1 ETNDRLDYYSLLHV
15 ASIWREI
22 RLLSYTWHRLDHA
35 SKPSACMLLPQQAT
49 TTLTM
54 ATTTQYDDSSTMQVV
69 STGILI
75 VGIGGNN
82 GVTLL
87 AGKIANCKNLSWETS
102 STGRMSANWFGCLTQ
117 IPSRGIHGG
126 VGYRGRVPGL
136 ADANNAIVG
145 GWDIRPTKLG
155 QALYDCRVLEP
166 DLVRQVRNDMDQ
178 LEIMAGVWDPSFIGE
193 SQHATATHVVSGED
207 NASTR
212 TRLDRIRRDIRNWK
226 EKYNVNGHTTVIW
239 SASVERIS
247 ETHYNSPDDLLSAIY
262 DDSNTDDISPSML
275 YAVASAL
282 EGCSFVNGGSQNTL
296 SSALTSLF
304 DHLSYRRP
312 DAPSSSILFKFAPYS
327 TTRAYCLGTD
337 YKAGQTK
344 FKTAAVEYLRALGL
358 SPRVIAS
365 SNHLGNN
372 DMLNLTTKKTLNAKM
387 RVKSDIFGPWEE
399 DDLDHKVCVM
409 YTPYIGDEKR
419 DFVEYTSLGFLGSPH
434 TMVTYTRC
442 MDSILCVPLMVDAAI
457 WCDYFVNHE
466 VSSGD
471 VARATAYLFK
481 VPEGEARGVDPGF
494 FNQMKELDDVLDHTR
509 GDKKEDAAQDI
520 FALGVSRGIITEEE
534 AAKLR
539 DLA

>member
-1 ETNDRLDYYSLLHV
+1 
-15 ASIWREI
+15 
-22 RLLSYTWHRLDHA
+22 
-35 SKPSACMLLPQQAT
+35 MT
-49 TTLTM
+49 THH
-54 ATTTQYDDSSTMQVV
+54 DG

-87 AGKIANCKNLSWETS
+87 AGKIANRNKLSWETS

-117 IPSRGIHGG
+117 IPSRGRHGG
-126 VGYRGRVPGL
+126 VGYRGRIPGL
-136 ADANNAIVG
+136 ADANDVIVG

-166 DLVRQVRNDMDQ
+166 DLVRQVRGEMD
-178 LEIMAGVWDPSFIGE
+178 EMDIMEGVWDPSFIGE

-207 NASTR
+207 NVSTR
-212 TRLDRIRRDIRNWK
+212 TRLDRIRRDIQHWK
-226 EKYNVNGHTTVIW
+226 EKHAVTGHTTVIW

-247 ETHYNSPDDLLSAIY
+247 ETDYNSPDDLLNAIY
-262 DDSNTDDISPSML
+262 NDSNNDDISPSML
-275 YAVASAL
+275 YAAASAL

-296 SSALTSLF
+296 SSAMASLF
-304 DHLSYRRP
+304 DHTSYRRH
-312 DAPSSSILFKFAPYS
+312 DAPSSSMLSKFAPYS
-327 TTRAYCLGTD
+327 STRAYCLGTD

-399 DDLDHKVCVM
+399 TDLDHKVAVM

-457 WCDYFVNHE
+457 WCDYFVSHD

-494 FNQMKELDDVLDHTR
+494 FNQMKELDDVLEQTCSGEKNDT
-509 GDKKEDAAQDI
+509 ALDI
-520 FALGVSRGIITEEE
+520 ISLGVNRGIITEQQ
-534 AAKLR
+534 AAELKR
-539 DLA
+539 LA